1 MTPRR
6 WGGEGI
12 VVAMENLNESVW
24 NPCLDYLQEKLGKEV
39 CFTWLKPTRLI
50 AVDGNAAVIGVP
62 NKFVADWVRGHY
74 SAMIDAA
81 LKVVTGRDWSH
92 RFEIYKMDTN
102 NSGERED
109 SGDGNWSVA
118 RKAAPSSAPPIPA
131 ERVRAPRP
139 PRPSADRRACASLNC
154 RYTFENFVVGP
165 SNQLAHAA
173 AIAVSKQPGEER
185 HNPLFIYGTV
195 GLGKTHLAQAIG
207 NAHVSRRGDARILY
221 VTSEDFTNHFIRALS
236 TSTTA
241 EFTDRY
247 RGVDV
252 LLIDDIQFLAGK
264 ESTQEQFFH
273 TFNALHQQRKQIV
286 LTADRAPKE
295 IRGLEERLLS
305 RFQWGLSV
313 DIRQPDYETRMAILR
328 KKLEQENA
336 ALNDEVLAYIAR
348 AGNGNIRELE
358 GALNR
363 LLAVAA
369 LEGRE
374 ISLEA
379 AQELLRDSLT
389 IRLRP
394 ITVPRIVAT
403 VSDLFGVPKDAIL
416 SKRRTQQVALARHTC
431 MYLARTLTNLS
442 LKAIGAEFGGKDH
455 STVIHAVNT
464 VRDSIGHDAHLRSL
478 VEQAQ
483 STLCGNNVDMA
494 R

>member
-1 MTPRR
+1 
-6 WGGEGI
+6 
-12 VVAMENLNESVW
+12 MENLNESIW
-24 NPCLDYLQEKLGKEV
+24 NPCLEYLQELLGKEV
-39 CFTWLKPTRLI
+39 CFTWFKPTRLI

-62 NKFVADWVRGHY
+62 NNFVANWMREHY
-74 SAMIDAA
+74 STTIDDA
-81 LKVVTGRDWSH
+81 LKAITGRDWSH
-92 RFEIYKMDTN
+92 RFEIHQIKRSDDHAAGN
-102 NSGERED
+102 NGSGH
-109 SGDGNWSVA
+109 VV
-118 RKAAPSSAPPIPA
+118 RKAPSAVAPIPVDKA
-131 ERVRAPRP
+131 RSVPP
-139 PRPSADRRACASLNC
+139 PRPTADRRASASLNC
-154 RYTFENFVVGP
+154 RYTFNNFVVGQ

-173 AIAVSKQPGEER
+173 AVAASKQPGEER

-207 NAHVSRRGDARILY
+207 NALVSQRTDAKVLY

-236 TSTTA
+236 NGTTA

-247 RGVDV
+247 RSVDV

-286 LTADRAPKE
+286 LTGDRAPKE

-305 RFQWGLSV
+305 RFQWGLPV
-313 DIRQPDYETRMAILR
+313 DIHQPDFETRMAILR
-328 KKLEQENA
+328 KKLEQEHTT
-336 ALNDEVLAYIAR
+336 LSDEVLGYIAR

-363 LLAVAA
+363 LLAATA
-369 LEGRE
+369 LEGKE
-374 ISLEA
+374 ITLET

-389 IRLRP
+389 LRSRP
-394 ITVPRIVAT
+394 ITIPRIIAV
-403 VSDLFGVPKDAIL
+403 VSDLYAVPKEAIL
-416 SKRRTQQVALARHTC
+416 SKRRTQSVALARHTC

-442 LKAIGAEFGGKDH
+442 LKAVGAEFGGKDH

-464 VRDSIGHDAHLRSL
+464 IRDSIGHDAHLRSL

-483 STLCGNNVDMA
+483 AMLCGNSVDNG